1 MKEIQATTVQV
12 KLSDGNEDQYVLVHD
27 GERIIELAEPNTGK
41 LGVHPDK
48 TMLAGTKAEI
58 DTEIK
63 RLGLKDKLTRE
74 EKIDRRR
81 AELQA
86 KHEIRQG
93 QQDVIDEK

>member
-41 LGVHPDK
+41 LGVHPSK
-48 TMLAGTKAEI
+48 TMLAGTKREI
-58 DTEIK
+58 EEEIK
-63 RLGLKDKLTRE
+63 RLRLKEKLTRK
-74 EKIDRRR
+74 EKLDRRR

-86 KHEIRQG
+86 KHEIREAEQNVS
-93 QQDVIDEK
+93 DKE

>member
-58 DTEIK
+58 DAEIK
-63 RLGLKDKLTRE
+63 RLGLKEKLTRE

-86 KHEIRQG
+86 KHEIREAEQNVS
-93 QQDVIDEK
+93 DKE

>member
-27 GERIIELAEPNTGK
+27 GERIIELAEPNTSK
-41 LGVHPDK
+41 LGVHPSK

-58 DTEIK
+58 DAEIK
-63 RLGLKDKLTRE
+63 RLGLKEKLTRE
-74 EKIDRRR
+74 EKLDRRR

-86 KHEIRQG
+86 KHDIREAEQN
-93 QQDVIDEK
+93 VINEK

>member
-1 MKEIQATTVQV
+1 MKINMSLLTMASG
-12 KLSDGNEDQYVLVHD
+12 LSSWWNQTPAN
-27 GERIIELAEPNTGK
+27 LAS
-41 LGVHPDK
+41 
-48 TMLAGTKAEI
+48 MLAGTKAEI
-58 DTEIK
+58 EEEIK
-63 RLGLKDKLTRE
+63 RLGLKEKLTRE